1 MEIVCHVEVH
11 PWKVFM
17 DGATGALGAGAR
29 IVIITP
35 ERIRVEHSFR
45 LGFKASKNEVEYKA
59 LLIGLRAILNLGDQE
74 VEVYSDSRLV
84 VNQVQGIFEAKDP
97 RMIEYLQLVKQ
108 ITNQFQKVKVVQSK
122 GRINMLTL

>member
-1 MEIVCHVEVH
+1 MEVVCHVEVH

-45 LGFKASKNEVEYKA
+45 LGFKASSNEVEYTA
-59 LLIGLRAILNLGDQE
+59 LLIGLRAILNLGDRE

-97 RMIEYLQLVKQ
+97 RMIEYLRLVKQ

>member
-45 LGFKASKNEVEYKA
+45 LGFKASNNEVEYKA

>member
-1 MEIVCHVEVH
+1 MEIVYHVEVH
-11 PWKVFM
+11 LWKVFV
-17 DGATGALGAGAR
+17 DGASSALGARAG

-45 LGFKASKNEVEYKA
+45 LGFKASNNEVEYKA
-59 LLIGLRAILNLGDQE
+59 LLIGLRAILKLGDQE

>member
-11 PWKVFM
+11 LWKVFM

-45 LGFKASKNEVEYKA
+45 LGFKASNNEVEYKA

-97 RMIEYLQLVKQ
+97 RMIEYLRLVKQ
-108 ITNQFQKVKVVQSK
+108 IMNQFQKVKVVQSK

>member
-29 IVIITP
+29 IVIITS

-45 LGFKASKNEVEYKA
+45 LGFKASNNEVEYKA
-59 LLIGLRAILNLGDQE
+59 LLIGLRAILNLGDRE

-97 RMIEYLQLVKQ
+97 RMIEYLRLVKQ

>member
-45 LGFKASKNEVEYKA
+45 LGFKASNNEVEYKA
-59 LLIGLRAILNLGDQE
+59 LLIGLRAILNLGDRE
-74 VEVYSDSRLV
+74 VEAYSDSRLV

-97 RMIEYLQLVKQ
+97 RMIEYLRLVKQ

>member
-11 PWKVFM
+11 LWKVFM

-45 LGFKASKNEVEYKA
+45 LGFKASNNEVEYKA
-59 LLIGLRAILNLGDQE
+59 LLIGLRAILKLGDQE

-97 RMIEYLQLVKQ
+97 RMIEYLRLVKQ

>member
-17 DGATGALGAGAR
+17 DGATGALGVGAR

-35 ERIRVEHSFR
+35 EQIRVEHSFR
-45 LGFKASKNEVEYKA
+45 LGFKASNNEVEYKA
-59 LLIGLRAILNLGDQE
+59 LLIGLRAILNLGDRE

-97 RMIEYLQLVKQ
+97 RMIEYLRLVKQ

>member
-1 MEIVCHVEVH
+1 MEVVCHVEVH

-17 DGATGALGAGAR
+17 DGATGALGVGAT

-35 ERIRVEHSFR
+35 ELIRVEHSFR
-45 LGFKASKNEVEYKA
+45 LGFKASNNEVEYKA
-59 LLIGLRAILNLGDQE
+59 LLIGLRAILNLGDRE

-97 RMIEYLQLVKQ
+97 RMIEYLRLVKQ